1 MSQSG
6 ASRYP
11 GDRPTNGAR
20 WAEGC
25 VWEADDRAMY
35 AAREAKACCD
45 YAREV
50 AERGQA
56 RLREADLARRELQVD
71 VDRET
76 EEACREAEAAKRR
89 AQTRIEE
96 ATKKLAE
103 ARRLVTEARAPGGAT
118 TEEHSCS
125 SWQLTHR
132 ALEVDESRERH
143 ASSPHSAAYPQCE
156 LSEDRLDYRTRK
168 ELVVLAAARGIKK
181 PTNLTK
187 SQLAEAIANASR
199 NHRETSTKAS

>member
-1 MSQSG
+1 MSESG
-6 ASRYP
+6 ASR
-11 GDRPTNGAR
+11 DARHRSANGAR

-50 AERGQA
+50 AQRGQA
-56 RLREADLARRELQVD
+56 RLKEADLARRELQVD

-76 EEACREAEAAKRR
+76 EEARRDAEAATRK
-89 AQTRIEE
+89 AHTRIEE
-96 ATKKLAE
+96 ATEKLAE
-103 ARRLVTEARAPGGAT
+103 ARRLVAEARSPGGAR
-118 TEEHSCS
+118 TEEQGCS
-125 SWQLTHR
+125 SWQLTR
-132 ALEVDESRERH
+132 RTMEANDSRGRH
-143 ASSPHSAAYPQCE
+143 ASSAQPAGCPE
-156 LSEDRLDYRTRK
+156 RKLSEGRLDYRTRT

-187 SQLAEAIANASR
+187 SQLAEAVANASR
-199 NHRETSTKAS
+199 NHRHPSTKAS